1 MVPRWMHDA
10 KTITSVSS
18 ILEGQRQ
25 EDAPPHRSPPGAPE
39 EQPILHPANGKLL
52 FDSGRST
59 TRVRNP
65 TSCIS
70 SRSAR
75 GFTRNTI
82 WARVRR
88 MRTPNL
94 LPAEMLLQ
102 MLLSGRLAGR
112 AWRLGLPQCRFRAGQ
127 HACTTSFSGRNFVF
141 GEVPLD
147 PKSQRNSS
155 NCGDGGVVVLVTSLR
170 PLQLRLTS
178 WTPALQ
184 NKGKDEGGHAR
195 GKSRCDQFS
204 AVISLV
210 L

>member
-1 MVPRWMHDA
+1 
-10 KTITSVSS
+10 
-18 ILEGQRQ
+18 
-25 EDAPPHRSPPGAPE
+25 
-39 EQPILHPANGKLL
+39 
-52 FDSGRST
+52 
-59 TRVRNP
+59 
-65 TSCIS
+65 
-70 SRSAR
+70 
-75 GFTRNTI
+75 
-82 WARVRR
+82 

-127 HACTTSFSGRNFVF
+127 HACTISFSGRNFVF

-178 WTPALQ
+178 RVHHNSCFIKTNSCFHSDQVLFLTRLTLVFI
-184 NKGKDEGGHAR
+184 NT
-195 GKSRCDQFS
+195 SRPRHRHMQVNPVFLPSFS
-204 AVISLV
+204 PP
-210 L
+210 